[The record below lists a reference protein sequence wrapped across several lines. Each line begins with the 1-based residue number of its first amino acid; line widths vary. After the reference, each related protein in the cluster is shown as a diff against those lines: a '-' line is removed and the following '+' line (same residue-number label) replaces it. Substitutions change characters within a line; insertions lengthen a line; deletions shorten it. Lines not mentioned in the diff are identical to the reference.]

1 MERGGEPQ
9 AAFGGRE
16 NDLGVAT
23 VVRVTTFNLRT
34 LKLRSGE
41 QFRDER
47 EIRVQPL
54 ELGGERYLP
63 VPEKVPAELTITRAS
78 TGTVFELAFHVR
90 LHGPCFRCLDDAV
103 LDLPISAREY
113 QATAPEGDEELGTP
127 YLQDDRLDL
136 SAWARDALALEL
148 PDKILC
154 RADCAGLCP
163 VCGKNLNDEPH
174 DHGEPEPDSRW
185 SALAEL
191 RDRL

>member
-1 MERGGEPQ
+1 
-9 AAFGGRE
+9 
-16 NDLGVAT
+16 VAG
-23 VVRVTTFNLRT
+23 VTTFNLRN
-34 LKLRSGE
+34 LKIRSGE
-41 QFRDER
+41 QFRDEQ
-47 EIRVQPL
+47 EIQLQPL
-54 ELGGERYLP
+54 ELGGQRYLP

-78 TGTVFELAFHVR
+78 TGTVFELGFRVR
-90 LHGPCFRCLDDAV
+90 LHGPCFRCLENAV

-113 QATAPEGDEELGTP
+113 QATAPEGDEELRTP
-127 YLQDDRLDL
+127 YLEDDRLDL

-154 RADCAGLCP
+154 RAECAGLCP

-191 RDRL
+191 KDRL

>member
-1 MERGGEPQ
+1 
-9 AAFGGRE
+9 
-16 NDLGVAT
+16 

-34 LKLRSGE
+34 LKIRSGE

-47 EIRVQPL
+47 EIQLQPL
-54 ELGGERYLP
+54 ELGGQRYLP
-63 VPEKVPAELTITRAS
+63 VPEKVPAELSITRAS
-78 TGTVFELAFHVR
+78 TGDVFELAFRVR

-103 LDLPISAREY
+103 LDVPISAREY
-113 QATAPEGDEELGTP
+113 QAASPEVDEELRTP

-154 RADCAGLCP
+154 RPECAGLCP

>member
-1 MERGGEPQ
+1 MEYGSQPQVPGRGRSKGLSLRYR
-9 AAFGGRE
+9 G
-16 NDLGVAT
+16 
-23 VVRVTTFNLRT
+23 RVTTFNLRT

-41 QFRDER
+41 QFQDAK
-47 EIRVQPL
+47 EIRLEPL
-54 ELGGERYLP
+54 ELGGQRYLP
-63 VPEKVPAELTITRAS
+63 VPETVPAQLTITRAS
-78 TGTVFELAFHVR
+78 TGTVFELGFHVR

-113 QATAPEGDEELGTP
+113 QATAPEDDEMRTP
-127 YLQDDRLDL
+127 YLEDDRLDL

-163 VCGKNLNDEPH
+163 VCGKNLNAEPH
-174 DHGEPEPDSRW
+174 EHEVDESDPRW